1 MNVKKGKVVNGT
13 IEGFVGWKVV
23 MGVNG
28 KGVCCEMGRSGH
40 EMWKGPRGVVWFCL
54 VSLFWL
60 EEAAKVLKVET
71 DLKSS

>member
-40 EMWKGPRGVVWFCL
+40 EMWKGPRGVV
-54 VSLFWL
+54 
-60 EEAAKVLKVET
+60 
-71 DLKSS
+71 